1 MRGPSEPKREDASPQ
16 AYGDPTRAEIPLKLT
31 RDTRMQHNPGRVDV
45 LGVIAFACP
54 ILRAASAFNRGY
66 SRTLEPAQV
75 ESDFSFISFR
85 PGRPRISAWAMR
97 MKSCGAIKDGQ
108 AYCQF
113 QNHGSSCR
121 FTEAYQTALDLRLIH
136 RDCLLLFVI
145 AGNPSPSGGQAGA
158 VG

>member
-1 MRGPSEPKREDASPQ
+1 MRGRSSRSVRIQLPEAPGALPRVNPAK
-16 AYGDPTRAEIPLKLT
+16 AYSRYANAA
-31 RDTRMQHNPGRVDV
+31 QPGRVDA
-45 LGVIAFACP
+45 LEVIAFAST
-54 ILRAASAFNRGY
+54 ILPAASAFSRVY
-66 SRTLEPAQV
+66 SRTLQPAQV

-85 PGRPRISAWAMR
+85 PGRPNISAWAMR